1 MKKTSSLLLF
11 LIVLFLS
18 GCGTKDAQSPL
29 EPVTSAQKSNQP
41 AFIMAGKVDSSE
53 KVDITAKTTGKIA
66 AIKVDVGSVVS
77 KGDILLILDAKDKEA
92 LVRQAE
98 AGIKSA
104 SANVASTSANY
115 ENVRLNYE
123 RTTELY
129 KAGAV
134 SKQALDTAETQFKT
148 AEAQK
153 EAAEAQA
160 SSANSQ
166 LEIANTNL
174 SDTTISAPVAGTISF
189 KKINVGE
196 MATPGVTLISIV
208 NSESMYIN
216 AYLPARLSGE
226 VKPGQKVLIG
236 LPEIPGK
243 FYEGEITVVNTV
255 VDPAS
260 KSIQVKA
267 VLLENDPAIKVGM
280 LAEVALK
287 ESKNE

>member
-1 MKKTSSLLLF
+1 
-11 LIVLFLS
+11 
-18 GCGTKDAQSPL
+18 
-29 EPVTSAQKSNQP
+29 
-41 AFIMAGKVDSSE
+41 MAGKVDSSE
-53 KVDITAKTTGKIA
+53 KVDIAAKTSGKVA
-66 AIKVDVGSVVS
+66 AIKVDAGSIVS
-77 KGDILLILDAKDKEA
+77 KGDILLTFDAKDKEA

-98 AGIKSA
+98 AGINSA

-123 RTTELY
+123 RTAELY
-129 KAGAV
+129 ESGAV
-134 SKQALDTAETQFKT
+134 SKQALDTAETQLKT

-160 SSANSQ
+160 STARSQ
-166 LEIANTNL
+166 LDIANMNL
-174 SDTTISAPVAGTISF
+174 SDTIITAPVAGTIAF

-196 MATPGVTLISIV
+196 MATAGATLLSIV
-208 NSESMYIN
+208 NSDSLYIN

-236 LPEIPGK
+236 LSEIPGK
-243 FYEGEITVVNTV
+243 LYEGEITAVNTV

-280 LAEVALK
+280 LAEIALK
-287 ESKNE
+287 EAKDE